1 MLKIRWDDMA
11 KSKRKTGIIIITI
24 FILILVAVIIFICR
38 CIALAFTDNIKDKYT
53 LNEKSENTFL
63 KTLLVGASFGK
74 EFEISEAE
82 LNTYINKKYCT
93 DYDRNNSG
101 ADHIMVYLHEE
112 EPAEIYAHIYIKGLQ
127 LAVRS
132 KVEFS
137 LDKETS
143 VISARFYDAYVGE
156 LGIPDSILSYILSRV
171 SENKDNMSVSG
182 TAISIVAKYTYEIK
196 DYDIDLYIKNFV
208 PSERKVMCQT
218 NSLTGQALKV
228 AGEYITSDEGREALS
243 GIYNRIKDKVTSWFS

>member
-1 MLKIRWDDMA
+1 MA

-63 KTLLVGASFGK
+63 KTLLVGAAFGK

-93 DYDRNNSG
+93 DYDSNNSG
-101 ADHIMVYLHEE
+101 VDHIMVYLHEG
-112 EPAEIYAHIYIKGLQ
+112 EPAEIYAHIYIKGFRF
-127 LAVRS
+127 AVRS
-132 KVEFS
+132 KLSFS
-137 LDKETS
+137 LDTETS
-143 VISARFYDAYVGE
+143 TLSVGLYDAYVGE
-156 LGIPDSILSYILSRV
+156 LGIPDKVLSYILSRL
-171 SENKDNMSVSG
+171 SENKEHIIVSG
-182 TAISIVAKYTYEIK
+182 TTINVEAKYTYKIK
-196 DYDIDLYIKNFV
+196 DYDIDLYIRNFV
-208 PSERKVMCQT
+208 PSDGKVMCRT

-228 AGEYITSDEGREALS
+228 AGEYISSDEGKEALS
-243 GIYNRIKDKVTSWFS
+243 SIYNKIKDKVVSWFSQ